1 MRGGDA
7 EVDAIRTVVEE
18 KRRCSRGRRGKNG
31 RVDAEVDAVK
41 PPERR
46 GAARFARSSNASG
59 TKARV
64 GVANTKRTREDPN
77 RVVVLDEEAMR
88 EKMRRRAGLS
98 DDAGS
103 GSLMTKT
110 QSAE

>member
-1 MRGGDA
+1 VGGGDA

-18 KRRCSRGRRGKNG
+18 RRRRNRGRRGRNG

-46 GAARFARSSNASG
+46 GAAGFSRSRNVLG

-64 GVANTKRTREDPN
+64 GVANTKRISERAPTCGCVGRRSNAGED
-77 RVVVLDEEAMR
+77 A
-88 EKMRRRAGLS
+88 
-98 DDAGS
+98 
-103 GSLMTKT
+103 
-110 QSAE
+110 SASRSQR